1 MLRLLLNI
9 DVAHLQIIDLLHECG
24 QEQILSIF
32 LKVLSRGNVC
42 DMALSS
48 HHRQE
53 KAGNNHHHF
62 FLILLIVLFL

>member
-32 LKVLSRGNVC
+32 LKVLSRGNVS
-42 DMALSS
+42 DMALCR

-53 KAGNNHHHF
+53 KAGNNQNHF
-62 FLILLIVLFL
+62 LNLIDCLTVR